1 MNYSDL
7 VNAIKDGDNKTI
19 EKYIKKLVPILRNML
34 IGRMGASRE
43 DAEDAVQNMFVYLI
57 PRIVENK
64 IRTPE
69 GLFKYMQI
77 ASKHSYLNLIRSRR
91 RENFVYLT
99 EEPAEA
105 PDQIWN
111 LIDEETEKQLC
122 KCISKLSGRL
132 KIHVLYLLEY
142 PEATQEQIIKHFKIS
157 KSNAWV
163 RKHRA
168 TNQLRECLKKN
179 LY

>member
-1 MNYSDL
+1 
-7 VNAIKDGDNKTI
+7 
-19 EKYIKKLVPILRNML
+19 
-34 IGRMGASRE
+34 MGASRE

-91 RENFVYLT
+91 KKNFVYLT

>member
-1 MNYSDL
+1 
-7 VNAIKDGDNKTI
+7 
-19 EKYIKKLVPILRNML
+19 
-34 IGRMGASRE
+34 
-43 DAEDAVQNMFVYLI
+43 MFVYLI

-91 RENFVYLT
+91 RENFVYLA

-132 KIHVLYLLEY
+132 KIQDRKSTRLNSSHV
-142 PEATQEQIIKHFKIS
+142 AIS
-157 KSNAWV
+157 YAV
-163 RKHRA
+163 F
-168 TNQLRECLKKN
+168 CLKKKTGLPLWLIAN
-179 LY
+179 NNR

>member
-19 EKYIKKLVPILRNML
+19 EKYIKYIVPILRNML
-34 IGRMGASRE
+34 IGRMWASRE

-105 PDQIWN
+105 PDQSWN
-111 LIDEETEKQLC
+111 LIDKETTMQLC
-122 KCISKLSGRL
+122 KCI
-132 KIHVLYLLEY
+132 
-142 PEATQEQIIKHFKIS
+142 
-157 KSNAWV
+157 
-163 RKHRA
+163 
-168 TNQLRECLKKN
+168 
-179 LY
+179 